1 MTGMRERKRLERSD
15 AIVDA
20 ATELFRSKGYEGT
33 TMEEIA
39 EGADVSAPTLYRYFP
54 TKAALLTAFLWK
66 ARERRAGML
75 DDYFEKSATL
85 DPVAAISGLLLL
97 NNRSVGSRKD
107 RRLWRESMGALLRIH
122 DQAYDEFRLIK
133 QEFENRIEEMLEQLR
148 RLSLISKDTPIPS
161 MVAVLYAV
169 ANENFNRMIANEFK
183 TLEDEKRA
191 MDQQVELVLRGWL
204 VQP

>member
-107 RRLWRESMGALLRIH
+107 RKLWRESMGALLRIH

>member
-1 MTGMRERKRLERSD
+1 MRERKRLERSD

-39 EGADVSAPTLYRYFP
+39 ERADVSAPTLYRYFP
-54 TKAALLTAFLWK
+54 TKATLLTAFFWK

-75 DDYFEKSATL
+75 DDYFERSATL
-85 DPVAAISGLLLL
+85 DPVAAIAGLLLL

-107 RRLWRESMGALLRIH
+107 RKLWRESMGALLRNH

-133 QEFENRIEEMLEQLR
+133 QEFENRIEKMVEQLH

-161 MVAVLYAV
+161 LVAVLYAV

-183 TLEDEKRA
+183 TLEDEKQA
-191 MDQQVELVLRGWL
+191 MDRQVELVLKGWL

>member
-1 MTGMRERKRLERSD
+1 MRERKRLERSD

-20 ATELFRSKGYEGT
+20 ATELFRGKGYEGT

-39 EGADVSAPTLYRYFP
+39 ERADVSAPTLYRYFP
-54 TKAALLTAFLWK
+54 TKAALLTAFFWK
-66 ARERRAGML
+66 ARDRRAGML
-75 DDYFEKSATL
+75 DDYFKKSATL

-107 RRLWRESMGALLRIH
+107 RKLWRESMGALLRIH

-133 QEFENRIEEMLEQLR
+133 QEFENRIEEMLEQLLD
-148 RLSLISKDTPIPS
+148 LSLISKDTPIPS

-183 TLEDEKRA
+183 TLEDEKQA
-191 MDQQVELVLRGWL
+191 MDRQVELVLRGWL
-204 VQP
+204 AQP

>member
-1 MTGMRERKRLERSD
+1 MRERKRLERSD
-15 AIVDA
+15 HIVDA
-20 ATELFRSKGYEGT
+20 ATELFRSKGYEST

-39 EGADVSAPTLYRYFP
+39 ERADVSPPTLYRYFP
-54 TKAALLTAFLWK
+54 TKVALLIAFLWK
-66 ARERRAGML
+66 ARERRADML
-75 DDYFEKSATL
+75 DDYFEKSAAL

-107 RRLWRESMGALLRIH
+107 RKLWRESMGALLRNH

-133 QEFENRIEEMLEQLR
+133 QEFENRIENMLLQLR
-148 RLSLISKDTPIPS
+148 SLSLISDDTPIQP
-161 MVAVLYAV
+161 MVNVLYAV

-191 MDQQVELVLRGWL
+191 MDEQVALVMKAWL
-204 VQP
+204 SGVRR